1 MKIVITSPSLDSNEN
16 VSGIS
21 AVTRFIIGANRSR
34 SYLHFELGRK
44 DAERRDAG
52 WLFRLL
58 RSYRDW
64 LLLMLSGGDFAIHFN
79 LALSPASILRDVPLI
94 LLARL
99 FRRRLL
105 VHLHGGRYLLGQSMP
120 WWLYLPVRGA
130 LSGGIPKVVLS
141 PAEEKVLREELKLDR
156 IHVLQNSVEIA
167 EAQGFRRPSGA
178 GRPLTLLFL
187 GRIAQQKGLDCIL
200 AALKSLKERGV
211 GFRLVMAGR
220 GPDEER
226 YLPRFRE
233 LLGEEFRF
241 LGVVTGRE
249 KSDLLKTCHL
259 FLLPSFFEG
268 LPMAL
273 LEAMSFGVVPVTTR
287 VGSLGYVIDEGEN
300 GLFVDRARPEQLAA
314 AIERLS
320 SDRALLERLS
330 AGARRYIMKHCD
342 PASYVAKLN
351 RIYDEA

>member
-34 SYLHFELGRK
+34 RYLHFELGRK
-44 DAERRDAG
+44 DAERRDVR

-58 RSYRDW
+58 KCYRDW
-64 LLLMLSGGDFAIHFN
+64 LLLMLTGGDLAIHFN
-79 LALSPASILRDVPLI
+79 LALSPASILRDAPLI

-99 FRRRLL
+99 LRRRLV

-120 WWLYLPVRGA
+120 WWLRLPVRGA
-130 LSGGIPKVVLS
+130 LSGRVPKLVLS

-156 IHVLQNSVEIA
+156 IHVLRNSVETA
-167 EAQGFRRPSGA
+167 EAQSFQRPSSA
-178 GRPLTLLFL
+178 GLPLALLFL
-187 GRIAQQKGLDCIL
+187 GRISEQKGLDCIL
-200 AALKSLKERGV
+200 AALRSLRERGV
-211 GFRLVMAGR
+211 GFRLFLAGR
-220 GPDEER
+220 GPDQER

-233 LLGEEFRF
+233 LLGGEFRF

-249 KSDLLKTCHL
+249 KSDLLKACHV

-287 VGSLGYVIDEGEN
+287 VGSLRYVIEEGEN

-314 AIERLS
+314 AIERLA
-320 SDRALLERLS
+320 SDRALLDRLS
-330 AGARRYIMKHCD
+330 AGARRYVMQNCD
-342 PASYVAKLN
+342 PASYVAQLN